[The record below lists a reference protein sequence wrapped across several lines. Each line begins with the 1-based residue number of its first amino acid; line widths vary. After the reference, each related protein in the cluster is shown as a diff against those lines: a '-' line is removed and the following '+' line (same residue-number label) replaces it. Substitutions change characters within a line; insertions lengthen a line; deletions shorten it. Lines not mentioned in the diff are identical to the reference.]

1 MTQDTLYKNPRLNI
15 EDFQFDASVSAVF
28 DDMVDRSVPGYR
40 TLIANIGPLASHFVS
55 AHTRCYDLGCSH
67 GAAALSVFQHC
78 SVDGL
83 DILAIDNAR
92 AMIDR
97 CDDLIAQ
104 HNAQATIRTQC
115 LDIQNVTV
123 SNASMVIL
131 NLTLQFI
138 PIEQRQQ
145 VLQNIYTGLNDNGV
159 CLITEKIVMPD
170 QTQEAL
176 LDTLHT
182 RFKSANNY
190 SDLEISQKRK
200 SLEHVLLREPLA
212 THIKRL
218 NEIGFSQVVPWFQCF
233 NFVSLLAIK

>member
-1 MTQDTLYKNPRLNI
+1 MTEDTLYKKPLHNI

-40 TLIANIGPLASHFVS
+40 TLIANIGPLAKHYMQ

-78 SVDGL
+78 QLEGL
-83 DILAIDNAR
+83 EIIAVDNAS
-92 AMIDR
+92 AMIEH
-97 CDDLIAQ
+97 CAELVSQHHAQ
-104 HNAQATIRTQC
+104 DIIRTQC
-115 LDIQNVTV
+115 DDIQNITI

-138 PIEQRQQ
+138 AIEQRQAI
-145 VLQNIYTGLNDNGV
+145 LQHIYTGLNHAGV

-170 QTQEAL
+170 QAQEDL
-176 LDTLHT
+176 LQTLHT
-182 RFKSANNY
+182 GFKSANNY
-190 SDLEISQKRK
+190 SALEISQKRK
-200 SLEHVLLREPLA
+200 SLENVLLRESLA
-212 THIKRL
+212 SHVERL
-218 NEIGFSQVVPWFQCF
+218 TAIGFSQVVPWFQCF